1 MNTYKITNI
10 TNLAGKRD
18 FKFNS
23 DLNVEFVDNMV
34 KKNVIIKPNESVYLS
49 VSSLPLSVHR
59 LRVKGLVTVT
69 EVGEKELSELLAK
82 SNKEKERKKPEQKK
96 QVTTEN
102 KAVKK
107 TYGGKKKL
115 TSKSKQKDELIE
127 SDNEL
132 IDNDDVN

>member
-23 DLNVEFVDNMV
+23 DLDIEFVDNMV
-34 KKNVIIKPNESVYLS
+34 KKSIKVKPNESVYLS

-69 EVGEKELSELLAK
+69 EVGEKELAEVLAK
-82 SNKEKERKKPEQKK
+82 SNKPKENKKPESKK
-96 QVTTEN
+96 QSTPE
-102 KAVKK
+102 KEAPKK
-107 TYGGKKKL
+107 TYGGKKK
-115 TSKSKQKDELIE
+115 TTGKSKQKDELIE
-127 SDNEL
+127 SD
-132 IDNDDVN
+132 IDSIDSDEVN

>member
-96 QVTTEN
+96 QVTVEN